1 MKKNARILTLIMLL
15 LLFTATHCS
24 NPPIFAAIE
33 QEVTLKTASVK
44 GIIRGI
50 AQIQNTVYV
59 TNGQLFSKKI
69 GDTGSWNS
77 IAVPAS
83 CDSIATDGGTLY
95 AAIDGTGYI
104 LSGSTWQPIATKNLA
119 FVTGSGTV
127 FATDGKKLYTVS
139 GTAASEIGVK
149 KGILQGAAGDYCMTT
164 TGIYNASGAQI
175 GGPTSELK
183 AICKGPEEG
192 IFVLAGA
199 MLYAYNGSWTQCTH
213 TVSEPQSLTYL
224 AQKQLVLISGKEGF
238 AEIKLTTAEAN
249 VHNAQAVK
257 VGSAESSIAPEH
269 YHQYKNSVGKWNINP
284 IAAFSHQSGYT
295 LYAGVLDGQNPKH
308 TGLWGFYHSSQLEWN
323 RE

>member
-1 MKKNARILTLIMLL
+1 MKKNTRFLTLIILL
-15 LLFTATHCS
+15 LLFTTTHCS

-33 QEVTLKTASVK
+33 QEVPLKPASIT

-50 AQIQNTVYV
+50 AQIQNTIYV
-59 TNGQLFSKKI
+59 ANGQLFSKTI
-69 GDTGSWNS
+69 GDAGSWRS
-77 IAVPAS
+77 ITVPAP

-95 AAIDGTGYI
+95 AAIDGKGYI
-104 LSGSTWQPIATKNLA
+104 LNGSAWQPIAAQKLA

-127 FATDGKKLYTVS
+127 FATDGKKLYVVS
-139 GTAASEIGVK
+139 GTAANEIGEK
-149 KGILQGAAGDYCMTT
+149 KGILRGAAGNYCMTT
-164 TGIYNASGAQI
+164 TGIYDASGAPI
-175 GGPTSELK
+175 GGPRSELK

-199 MLYAYNGSWTQCTH
+199 MLYAYNGSWTQCAH

-238 AEIKLTTAEAN
+238 EEIKLTTAEAN

-295 LYAGVLDGQNPKH
+295 LYAGVLDGQNTKH
-308 TGLWGFYHSSQLEWN
+308 TGLWGFYHSSRLEWN